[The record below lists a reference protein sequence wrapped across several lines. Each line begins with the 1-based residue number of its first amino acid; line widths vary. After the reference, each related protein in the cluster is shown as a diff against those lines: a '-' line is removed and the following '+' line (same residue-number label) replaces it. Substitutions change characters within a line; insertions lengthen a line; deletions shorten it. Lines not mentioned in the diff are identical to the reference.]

1 LDLIVFDGLSEGGLW
16 KILFVEVKTGKKAEL
31 TERERM
37 VKNCVENRNVTFELI
52 CYQTGLELG
61 NLKPLKS

>member
-1 LDLIVFDGLSEGGLW
+1 V
-16 KILFVEVKTGKKAEL
+16 KILFVEVKTGEKAEL

-37 VKNCVENRNVTFELI
+37 VKNCVENRNVIFELI